1 MPVRGLVTVCSV
13 LALMPVLA
21 GISACGMNAPGG
33 WMQSSGVAAESR
45 RIASGKVKTYTPGR
59 EITIDV
65 SMGFDKSYDLSQP
78 EPGTRITVSPDVKV
92 GDSVAVIEYDENGV
106 HNIDIV
112 LQEDLTEDFVVSAR
126 ANGRVIGF
134 TPGERITVRI
144 DGNGT
149 RTYDLSGADGVYVA
163 IGAGVRE
170 GDAVTVLEGSRGKQ
184 RVIRIEKTGKSSHAG
199 AAQGEDARR

>member
-1 MPVRGLVTVCSV
+1 MLSNSELTHMPVRGFGTVCSV
-13 LALMPVLA
+13 LALVLVLA
-21 GISACGMNAPGG
+21 GISACGMNMPGG
-33 WMQSSGVAAESR
+33 WMQSSGVVAESR

-65 SMGFDKSYDLSQP
+65 AMGFDKSYDLSQP
-78 EPGTRITVSPDVKV
+78 EPGTRITVSPKIKV
-92 GDSVAVIEYDENGV
+92 GDTVAVIEYDENSV
-106 HNIDIV
+106 RNIDIV
-112 LQEDLTEDFVVSAR
+112 LQEDLAEGFVVSTR
-126 ANGRVIGF
+126 ANGRVIGY

-170 GDAVTVLEGSRGKQ
+170 GDAVTVLEGSRQRQ
-184 RVIRIEKTGKSSHAG
+184 RVIRIEKTGK
-199 AAQGEDARR
+199 